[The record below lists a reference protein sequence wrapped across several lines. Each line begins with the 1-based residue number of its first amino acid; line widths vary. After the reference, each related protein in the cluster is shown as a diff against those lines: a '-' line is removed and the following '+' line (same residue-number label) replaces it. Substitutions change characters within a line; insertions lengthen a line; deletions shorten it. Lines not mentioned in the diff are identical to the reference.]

1 MKTDFCEDGG
11 GNILAINPEQGAEVV
26 TVAATSHHHRTS
38 GRRLISLQ
46 SSPVVCQ
53 LRASKEGYPLVLT
66 EDFTITR
73 LGPSPGQ
80 KWPLAQSS

>member
-26 TVAATSHHHRTS
+26 TVAATSNHHRTS
-38 GRRLISLQ
+38 GHRLISLQ

-53 LRASKEGYPLVLT
+53 LELERKVIPWLPKIS
-66 EDFTITR
+66 
-73 LGPSPGQ
+73 
-80 KWPLAQSS
+80 QSLD

>member
-53 LRASKEGYPLVLT
+53 LELERKVIPWLLT

-73 LGPSPGQ
+73 LGPSPGK